1 LAELAVTLVYHSAKA
16 KFDMK
21 QWIAFWMLG
30 SIWGSSFLLIK
41 IAVDELGVFPL
52 VAIRVGIAGIIML
65 IYLGVTGRLLL
76 KTRTDL
82 LNVIL
87 VGIFNVALPFTLIT
101 RAEESIDSSL
111 ATILNATVP
120 LFSLI
125 FAHFVLHDDRLTRER
140 IAGLVIGYIGIVIL
154 ASRGLSD
161 TGNSPI
167 SGQIMMLIAA
177 SSYAMAVVYIR
188 ARMRHIEPIRIA
200 GLSLVVAA
208 IIMAPLSLIFS
219 DVPDVGALSTDTLWA
234 IGTLGTVN
242 TVVAYFLWYYL
253 ISEWGARATLVTYT
267 FPPIGVTLGAIFLD
281 ELVDIRL
288 VIGALLILGGIFVV
302 NFKRKRRQSVQT
314 APPRSPESEK
324 LPA

>member
-1 LAELAVTLVYHSAKA
+1 
-16 KFDMK
+16 MK
-21 QWIAFWMLG
+21 QWAAFWTLG

-52 VAIRVGIAGIIML
+52 VGLRVGIAGVLML
-65 IYLGVTGRLLL
+65 LYLWATGRLALQSRWDVL
-76 KTRTDL
+76 S
-82 LNVIL
+82 VIGI
-87 VGIFNVALPFTLIT
+87 GIFNVALPFTLIT

-125 FAHFVLHDDRLTRER
+125 FAHFVLFDDRLTRER
-140 IAGLVIGYIGIVIL
+140 IVGLAIGYIGIVIL
-154 ASRGLSD
+154 VSRGLSD
-161 TGNSPI
+161 TGNSPV
-167 SGQIMMLIAA
+167 SGQIMMLVAA
-177 SSYAMAVVYIR
+177 ASYAMSVVYIR
-188 ARMRHIEPIRIA
+188 ARLRHIEPIRIA

-208 IIMAPLSLIFS
+208 IIMVPLSLVT
-219 DVPDVGALSTDTLWA
+219 DGVPEFGALSSDTLWA

-281 ELVDIRL
+281 EVVDIRL
-288 VIGALLILGGIFVV
+288 VIGAALILGGIFVV
-302 NFKRKRRQSVQT
+302 NFSRKPRIPAPT
-314 APPRSPESEK
+314 APVPPNPDGEK
-324 LPA
+324 MPA